1 MNLREPAKWE
11 LEEFGKLAD
20 MADFL
25 AAEYRPFV
33 AIAKEAVRRKII
45 KSSEVNRMYSC
56 FRVCSVPI
64 DVFDKHLSPNDQ
76 TPTGHDRWE
85 WKLKEGVTKEVF
97 LEKAKNYKEYYFN
110 MPMFSRLG

>member
-1 MNLREPAKWE
+1 LREPAKWE
-11 LEEFGKLAD
+11 LEEFAKLAD

-25 AAEYRPFV
+25 AAEYHPFV
-33 AIAKEAVRRKII
+33 AIAKEAVRRETI

-56 FRVCSVPI
+56 FRVCNGPI
-64 DVFDKHLSPNDQ
+64 DVFDKRFSSSDQ

-97 LEKAKNYKEYYFN
+97 LEKVRNYKGYYFN
-110 MPMFSRLG
+110 TPMFSRLG